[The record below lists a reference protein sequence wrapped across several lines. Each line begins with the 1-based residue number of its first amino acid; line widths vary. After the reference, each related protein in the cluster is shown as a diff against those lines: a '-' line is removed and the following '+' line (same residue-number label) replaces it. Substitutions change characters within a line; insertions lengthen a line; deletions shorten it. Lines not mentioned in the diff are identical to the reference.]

1 MAVLAASLALPLQ
14 PLAVWTVLLPLL
26 GLRPL
31 TFRAI
36 LLPRLVLPLGPLPL
50 RAVQWQ
56 PLRPK
61 ALLLA
66 LPALSRLALTLLL
79 PALLGR
85 TLLLRLTL
93 LLAPRRVAGLLAAW
107 PLRRLP
113 ALLGLAA
120 LILLT
125 EQALPL
131 LGLAPLAL
139 LLLPRRLLVLGLW
152 RSRLLARP
160 WPQPVGEV
168 LPRLSRLSHLR
179 GLPRLARLSL
189 LTRLPG
195 TLLDRSV
202 QPRDQFRR
210 HVRLEPRPRRT
221 LAGAR

>member
-1 MAVLAASLALPLQ
+1 MAVLAASLGLPLQ

-56 PLRPK
+56 SLRPK

-85 TLLLRLTL
+85 ALLLRLTL
-93 LLAPRRVAGLLAAW
+93 LLAPRRVAGLLAAR

-131 LGLAPLAL
+131 LGLAPLA